1 MKKALVF
8 TFLFTLISTTW
19 ISCKKDASDDPD
31 SEIGRLYTE
40 VNDNNFVYYK
50 GEDKVLSP
58 KGSSPHG
65 DFKLRFNNIALAAL
79 DSTGKLPVGASFP
92 SGSIVLKEIIK
103 DGKVDAYYPMK
114 KDPGNGNSA
123 KGWMWY
129 AFEKGGKVKV
139 KLSDKGNDCVGCH
152 SAGGHRD
159 YTLSFDLH

>member
-1 MKKALVF
+1 MKKAI
-8 TFLFTLISTTW
+8 TFTLLLTVISTVW

-79 DSTGKLPVGASFP
+79 DSTGKLPLGASFP
-92 SGSIVLKEIIK
+92 DGSIVLKEIIK

-114 KDPGNGNSA
+114 KDQNNANAA
-123 KGWMWY
+123 KGWLWY
-129 AFEKGGKVKV
+129 AFDKGGKVKT
-139 KLSDKGNDCVGCH
+139 KLSDKGSDCVGCH
-152 SAGGHRD
+152 SASGNRD
-159 YTLSFDLH
+159 FTLTFDLH